1 MELDTLAVHT
11 DRFTPKTL
19 LNVIVKGM
27 GLYWFSSGLMNSTE
41 VLYAMYLDR
50 FTASE
55 TEPDHQMVTWGI
67 IMVAVGAWMVAY
79 SRWIT
84 KVSFAFDTP
93 AGEPSRDMTQER
105 A

>member
-1 MELDTLAVHT
+1 MDLDTLAVQT
-11 DRFTPKTL
+11 DRFTPKSL

-27 GLYWFSSGLMNSTE
+27 GLYWFSSGLMNGTE

-55 TEPDHQMVTWGI
+55 AVADQQMVTWGV

-79 SRWIT
+79 SSWIT
-84 KVSFAFDTP
+84 KVSFALDAP
-93 AGEPSRDMTQER
+93 GPSRETTEEQV
-105 A
+105 